1 MKANWFDMDRS
12 WASRTYRLHGA
23 AVNAT
28 AVAAFM
34 VVILMAVLLA
44 APGHTVSAKYL
55 NDLMVF
61 LDGGHRVVSGQVP
74 HRDFHA
80 PLGPLVSLLPAAG
93 MVLTGSL
100 GAAMPAGVALLML
113 LLAPVIAHV
122 LSSRLRPVLAL
133 PMAVYLS
140 LILAAPANLG
150 EDPQVL
156 SFAMFY
162 NRICWV
168 TLSLLLIMCLPPIR
182 GSSPIRDGC
191 SAALL
196 ALVTLYTKASFGL
209 VALVVLMLMLS
220 VREQRQ
226 WAAIALA
233 TTAALTLGLEIVW
246 GLPSAYTR
254 DLLQAAYAS
263 GAVQGGSAKLL
274 ESFADNLFDYAAF
287 ALAAA
292 LATFVLRDWR
302 MAVFLGFCASAGLLI
317 QNQNFQVSGIVT
329 LAAGAAVAAEAL
341 GRQAQREHRG
351 VPPAARAAAF
361 VLLAVLLVPT
371 AAGRAVAL
379 GTHLWLASTKPA
391 HRFALPRLDRV
402 ILAETGTAYDT
413 EYSAKY
419 AATLEDGARAL
430 ALTTSRGPVVVLD
443 FVNAFSVGL
452 GYLPAQGDY
461 LVSMFGRTFDMDHF
475 LPAEI
480 VLKDARVVMEP
491 KWSLDPPATDAF
503 LKLYAAYLEKNF
515 VETESSLYWR
525 IYRRRD
531 DADATRSRT
540 RVTGRNGSSLAALL
554 AAETAINP
562 SMTGN
567 RLPHSLPLSRSAT
580 SQ

>member
-1 MKANWFDMDRS
+1 MGQDG
-12 WASRTYRLHGA
+12 RTFRLRGA
-23 AVNAT
+23 AANTT
-28 AVAAFM
+28 AVAAFLI
-34 VVILMAVLLA
+34 VILMAALLA

-61 LDGGHRVVSGQVP
+61 LDGGHRVVSGHVP
-74 HRDFHA
+74 HRDFHT
-80 PLGPLVSLLPAAG
+80 PLGPLVSLLSAAG
-93 MVLTGSL
+93 LLVTGTL
-100 GAAMPAGVALLML
+100 GAAMPAGVALLMV

-133 PMAVYLS
+133 AMAVYLS

-156 SFAMFY
+156 TFAMFY

-168 TLSLLLIMCLPPIR
+168 TLSLLLIMCLAPIR
-182 GSSPIRDGC
+182 GASPIRDGC

-209 VALVVLMLMLS
+209 VALAVLMVMLL

-226 WAAIALA
+226 SAAIALA
-233 TTAALTLGLEIVW
+233 ATAALTLGLETAW
-246 GLPSAYTR
+246 GLPSGYVR
-254 DLLQAAYAS
+254 DLAQATYAS

-274 ESFADNLFDYAAF
+274 ESFADNLFDYGVF

-292 LATFVLRDWR
+292 LAAFVLRDWR
-302 MAVFLGFCASAGLLI
+302 IVVFLAFCAAAGLLI

-351 VPPAARAAAF
+351 VPPAALAAAF

-371 AAGRAVAL
+371 VAGRAVAL

-402 ILAETGTAYDT
+402 ILAETGTADDT

-419 AATLEDGARAL
+419 ATTLDDGAGAL

-443 FVNAFSVGL
+443 FANAFSVGL
-452 GYLPAQGDY
+452 GYLPARGDY
-461 LVSMFGRTFDMDHF
+461 LVSMFGRTFDMEHF
-475 LPAEI
+475 LPVEI
-480 VLKDARVVMEP
+480 ILKDARVVMAP
-491 KWSLDPPATDAF
+491 KWSLDPPGTDAF

-515 VETESSLYWR
+515 IETEGSLYWR

-531 DADATRSRT
+531 DAEAAISQ
-540 RVTGRNGSSLAALL
+540 TGGQ
-554 AAETAINP
+554 
-562 SMTGN
+562 N
-567 RLPHSLPLSRSAT
+567 RA
-580 SQ
+580 Q

>member
-1 MKANWFDMDRS
+1 VVNATWFDMDMSRD
-12 WASRTYRLHGA
+12 SRTHRPGGA

-28 AVAAFM
+28 AVAALLI
-34 VVILMAVLLA
+34 VLLMAVLLA

-74 HRDFHA
+74 HRDFHSL
-80 PLGPLVSLLPAAG
+80 LGPLVSLLPAAG
-93 MVLTGSL
+93 LLLTGTL
-100 GAAMPAGVALLML
+100 GAAMPIGVALLMF
-113 LLAPVIAHV
+113 LLAPVLAHV

-168 TLSLLLIMCLPPIR
+168 TLSLLLIMCLAPIR
-182 GSSPIRDGC
+182 GASLIRDGC
-191 SAALL
+191 SAAVL

-209 VALVVLMLMLS
+209 VALAVLMLMLLS
-220 VREQRQ
+220 REQRR

-233 TTAALTLGLEIVW
+233 ATAALTLGLEIMW
-246 GLPSAYTR
+246 GLPSGYIR
-254 DLLQAAYAS
+254 DLVQTAYAS
-263 GAVQGGSAKLL
+263 GAVQGGSGKLL
-274 ESFADNLFDYAAF
+274 ESLADNLFDYGAF

-302 MAVFLGFCASAGLLI
+302 LAAFLAFCAAAGLLI

-329 LAAGAAVAAEAL
+329 LATGAAVAAEAL
-341 GRQAQREHRG
+341 GRQAQRDHRG

-361 VLLAVLLVPT
+361 VLLAALIVPT
-371 AAGRAVAL
+371 VAGRAAAL
-379 GTHLWLASTKPA
+379 GTHLWLAGTKPA

-402 ILAETGTAYDT
+402 ILAETGTAFDT

-419 AATLEDGARAL
+419 AATLDDGAGAL

-443 FVNAFSVGL
+443 FANAFSVGF

-475 LPAEI
+475 LAAEI
-480 VLKDARVVMEP
+480 TLKHARVVMAP
-491 KWSLDPPATDAF
+491 KWSLDPPGTDAF
-503 LKLYAAYLEKNF
+503 LNLYAAYLAKNF
-515 VETESSLYWR
+515 VETEGSLYWR

-531 DADATRSRT
+531 DAE
-540 RVTGRNGSSLAALL
+540 AAVPQ
-554 AAETAINP
+554 AREQ
-562 SMTGN
+562 N
-567 RLPHSLPLSRSAT
+567 RA
-580 SQ
+580 Q